1 MIARRD
7 RRSVAQIETSRA
19 SSSACAARSLYRW
32 GEIPARNARCRPA
45 PHSGP
50 DSWSRDRSERG
61 AARGESC
68 CGFARKILQRPISA
82 PKPWP
87 STARPVPHP
96 ASSALPDLQKGRQGL
111 LRSASWCAVPCL
123 FARWA
128 ATSPIEA
135 GASTGAYLAARPWR
149 KQPGPL
155 NRSDVAD
162 RKITDPRRDGIH
174 RA

>member
-68 CGFARKILQRPISA
+68 CGSARKILQRPIGA
-82 PKPWP
+82 PWP
-87 STARPVPHP
+87 STARLVLHP
-96 ASSALPDLQKGRQGL
+96 ASPARPDLQKGRQGL

-135 GASTGAYLAARPWR
+135 GASTGAYPAARSWL
-149 KQPGPL
+149 QPPSPL
-155 NRSDVAD
+155 NRPDVAD